1 MPALR
6 MPFRPLRLMSDRE
19 PAPASEPRAAAVRAD
34 DGLASEPERLLE
46 AARQLV
52 AADHPSA
59 ADAEVPLRLE
69 VSRYTR
75 ALRAD
80 GQPPERVLALV
91 KQAVEP
97 ALVGRSTERREV
109 LESVV
114 RWFVE
119 AYYAA

>member
-1 MPALR
+1 
-6 MPFRPLRLMSDRE
+6 MSDRE
-19 PAPASEPRAAAVRAD
+19 PVPAPESPVAATIRAD
-34 DGLASEPERLLE
+34 DGPGSERERLLA

-52 AADHPSA
+52 AAERPA
-59 ADAEVPLRLE
+59 ADDAEVPLRLE

-97 ALVGRSTERREV
+97 ALLGRSTERREV

>member
-1 MPALR
+1 
-6 MPFRPLRLMSDRE
+6 MSDRE
-19 PAPASEPRAAAVRAD
+19 PAPATDAPATIRAGDGPGSER
-34 DGLASEPERLLE
+34 ERLLE
-46 AARQLV
+46 AARRLV
-52 AADHPSA
+52 AADRPA
-59 ADAEVPLRLE
+59 AEAELPLRLE

-97 ALVGRSTERREV
+97 ALLGRSTERREV

>member
-1 MPALR
+1 MPYR
-6 MPFRPLRLMSDRE
+6 SLRLMSDDP
-19 PAPASEPRAAAVRAD
+19 PAPGAAAEGAAAAFD
-34 DGLASEPERLLE
+34 AALAIAAERDRLLE
-46 AARQLV
+46 AARLLL
-52 AADHPSA
+52 ATSRPP
-59 ADAEVPLRLE
+59 DAGEDSPLRRE

-97 ALVGRSTERREV
+97 ALLGRSVERREV